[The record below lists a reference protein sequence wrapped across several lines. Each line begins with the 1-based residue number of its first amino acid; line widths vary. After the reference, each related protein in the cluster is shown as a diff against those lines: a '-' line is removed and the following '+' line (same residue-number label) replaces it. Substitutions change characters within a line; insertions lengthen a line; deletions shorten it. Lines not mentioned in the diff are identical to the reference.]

1 MKDMKTGKISD
12 SVLKRSVLREIK
24 NHREEV
30 SKGAGVGEDC
40 ALLLSETSARLAVCT
55 DTGLAGIPDY
65 QDMIFFSVQNV
76 IGNLAASFATPT
88 AIFANVI
95 LPEESEESLLKDM
108 MRALEQA
115 ARLWNVQVAGGHTE
129 ISRAVREP
137 LITLTGVGML
147 EEHQQDKSGKRKTI
161 ADFKKAA
168 QGDNAPFMD
177 LVVTD
182 YVGLEG
188 TILLA
193 KNGKK
198 SLLTR
203 YPEKLIEDAVN
214 FSHYLT
220 LLPEAAHAVMSGV
233 CMMHDIARGG
243 IFGALWELAMAA
255 GAGLDVDLKKIPIR
269 QETVEICNH
278 FAVNPYE
285 LLSGGSLLMVVEDG
299 NLVVDSLEEIGIP
312 AAVIGHLTNG
322 NDKIIR
328 NGEDVRFLDRPKQDE
343 IYRFLGGTDW
353 WN

>member
-1 MKDMKTGKISD
+1 MKTGKISD
-12 SVLKRSVLREIK
+12 NVLKRSVLREIK
-24 NHREEV
+24 HHRDEV
-30 SKGAGVGEDC
+30 SKGADVGLDC
-40 ALLLSETSARLAVCT
+40 ALLLSEATAKVAVCT

-65 QDMIFFSVQNV
+65 QDMISISVQNV
-76 IGNLAASFATPT
+76 IGNLVASFAAPS

-95 LPEESEESLLKDM
+95 LPEDAEEDLLKDM

-115 ARLWNVQVAGGHTE
+115 AGLWNVQVAGGHTE
-129 ISRAVREP
+129 VSRAVKEP
-137 LITLTGVGML
+137 LITLTGVGAL
-147 EEHQQDKSGKRKTI
+147 EEHQQEKSGKTKTI
-161 ADFKKAA
+161 ADFKKAV
-168 QGDNAPFMD
+168 QGDNAPFLD
-177 LVVTD
+177 LVVTNH
-182 YVGLEG
+182 VGLEG

-203 YPEKLIEDAVN
+203 YPEKLIEDAID
-214 FSHYLT
+214 FSNYLT
-220 LLPEAAHAVMSGV
+220 LLPEAAHAAMSGV
-233 CMMHDIARGG
+233 CKMHDISRGG

-285 LLSGGSLLMVVEDG
+285 LLSGGSFLMVAEDG
-299 NLVVDSLEEIGIP
+299 SMVVDSLEEMGIP
-312 AAVIGHLTNG
+312 AAVIGHLTCG

-343 IYRFLGGTDW
+343 IYRFLGGTEW